1 MIAYKGFTKDL
12 TCTCGSG
19 VYQYTPGV
27 TVKEKDSKTRHSGF
41 HYSEYPPECFAW
53 YPINGQN
60 RYFLVEASG
69 SIDEENSNVSTCTEM
84 TLKQELSV
92 RQMAL
97 HTIAYILH
105 HPRRTWEAH
114 GTNLDIAKDA
124 AECMRGPGIA
134 IARGQNPKVRGC
146 AGTRNKADRIST
158 KRRDCSRTN
167 TTSIEVYKEVLPDD
181 YQPEPEVI
189 TRKETELWKEARKST
204 TRLFNTLAENEW
216 SPYYYALIKEMC
228 LEAENLKVILKNIFE
243 MMENENEERDPE

>member
-27 TVKEKDSKTRHSGF
+27 TVKEKDSKTRYSGF

-105 HPRRTWEAH
+105 HPRRTWEAQ

-146 AGTRNKADRIST
+146 AGTI
-158 KRRDCSRTN
+158 
-167 TTSIEVYKEVLPDD
+167 IG
-181 YQPEPEVI
+181 
-189 TRKETELWKEARKST
+189 
-204 TRLFNTLAENEW
+204 
-216 SPYYYALIKEMC
+216 LIKEGAGGEQIASAHVVGERGIRPGKWYGIVNGEVKI
-228 LEAENLKVILKNIFE
+228 LET
-243 MMENENEERDPE
+243 